1 MRKTFLLLPLFAAV
15 LFLFAGCGAKGQ
27 AADADS
33 EEGYA
38 NAIELLK
45 KNIETSRYK
54 VYYMKFETT
63 SKMANNM
70 ESVTVKMVNDKD
82 LAFSQKFMIV
92 GNNRVMPME
101 SVVGTFESPVYKDTK
116 GIDLSKLDAKA
127 IVAQIDAAKKLIPE
141 GAEFKS
147 IDEYCISESVPA
159 GNVAFNE
166 GKTFGE
172 QTTTFTVVYEKA
184 MTEGAEPGIF
194 VTRAT
199 VQPDGSV
206 KLD

>member
-1 MRKTFLLLPLFAAV
+1 MRKTLLLFPVFAAM
-15 LFLFAGCGAKGQ
+15 LLALAGCSAAGQ

-33 EEGYA
+33 EQGYA
-38 NAIELLK
+38 DAIELLK
-45 KNIETSRYK
+45 KDIETSRYK

-82 LAFSQKFMIV
+82 LAFSQKFMLV
-92 GNNRVMPME
+92 GNNRAMPME
-101 SVVGTFESPVYKDTK
+101 SVASTFEAPVYKDTK
-116 GIDLSKLDAKA
+116 GIDLNKLDAKA
-127 IVAQIDAAKKLIPE
+127 IVAQIEAAKKLIPE
-141 GAEFKS
+141 GGKFKS

-159 GNVAFNE
+159 GNAAFND
-166 GKTFGE
+166 GKTFGDR
-172 QTTTFTVVYEKA
+172 TTTFTIAYEK
-184 MTEGAEPGIF
+184 EVVKGEDPGVF

-206 KLD
+206 VLD